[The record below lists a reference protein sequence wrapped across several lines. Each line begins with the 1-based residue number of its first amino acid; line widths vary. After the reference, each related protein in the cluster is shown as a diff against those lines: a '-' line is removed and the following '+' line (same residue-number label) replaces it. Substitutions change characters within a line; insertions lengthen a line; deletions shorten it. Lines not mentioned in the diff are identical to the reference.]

1 MNRKIKSI
9 LIFIIVISLIAIFV
23 LLTKISSRLPENP
36 SDYAG
41 NTPGNLYNRGLFVQG
56 DTYIY
61 FANLSDNFRLY
72 RIDSSLENVTRI
84 GSDSVEYLNLDSSS
98 STLYYSRTNYRKN
111 TPGTSVFDISS
122 AGIYRYNLK
131 KDALKRLYQNSCGAL
146 LLAGNHLL
154 YQAHGEDGSFDLYA
168 LPVNKKGAE
177 ALLITT
183 DHITPACYSGGL
195 LYYSGVTK
203 DHCLY
208 TYRPETWASSLAA
221 DIDCYLPIAADTGIY
236 FLSQKHNYSLFHLPY
251 TSDTATLITN
261 QRLCSYN
268 LSTDGRTLFYQVDN
282 GKHNRL
288 CRYDISTKTETT
300 LMEGDYKNLNTVFH
314 YLFFTDFAE
323 TICYCYDIN
332 TGSITVFA
340 PEAD

>member
-9 LIFIIVISLIAIFV
+9 LICIIVISLIAILV
-23 LLTKISSRLPENP
+23 LLSKISSRLPENP
-36 SDYAG
+36 ADYAG
-41 NTPGNLYNRGLFVQG
+41 NTPGNLNNRGLFVQD

-61 FANLSDNFRLY
+61 FANLSDSFRLY
-72 RIDSSLENVTRI
+72 RMDSSLENVTRV

-98 STLYYSRTNYRKN
+98 RFLYYSRTNYRKN
-111 TPGTSVFDISS
+111 TPGSSVFDISG

-131 KDALKRLYQNSCGAL
+131 KDALTRLYQNSCGTV
-146 LLAGNHLL
+146 LLAGNQIF
-154 YQAHGEDGSFDLYA
+154 YQAHGEDGSFDLYE
-168 LPVNKKGAE
+168 LPVNKKGAD
-177 ALLITT
+177 ASLITT
-183 DHITPACYSGGL
+183 DYIAPVCYSGGL

-208 TYRPETWASSLAA
+208 TYRPETGTSSRVA
-221 DIDCYLPIAADTGIY
+221 DIDCYLPVAADTGIY

-251 TSDTATLITN
+251 TSDTATLVTN
-261 QRLCSYN
+261 ERLCSFN

-282 GKHNRL
+282 GKSNRL
-288 CRYDISTKTETT
+288 CRYDISSKTETT
-300 LMEGDYKNLNTVFH
+300 LIEGDYKNLNTVFH

-323 TICYCYDIN
+323 TICYCYDISAD
-332 TGSITVFA
+332 TLFVFE